1 MLEFFVNFILFIF
14 KIMLYIV
21 VGGIAIIYYIIKG
34 IIKLI
39 KRSKDKRSFDSYE
52 HKNTNSQTSTNYNSV
67 VNPTFTPKVDKK
79 GDASYDYS
87 DLSREYHYIKYDD
100 YNSAKINNLIT
111 HKEKEITNIEKSN
124 YKEYKNV
131 NIKLYLNKNNKNL
144 TSNDELKT
152 KLLNISS
159 DECFLLVVDESDKY
173 LILTD
178 EADTFIYYPKII
190 NKILN
195 YCKDDSYFIIGHDN
209 QKEYKYIFKDDQ
221 ILLEDYDEQK
231 IKEEYTKLKNSILET
246 TKLITR
252 YTIKIKS
259 NYNVIPYNNHSLEWD
274 DLTKVI
280 NKLKSNKLSD
290 ITELPYLNEIDSILK
305 SSLPKLKEE
314 YDKYIHI

>member
-39 KRSKDKRSFDSYE
+39 KRSKDKRSFNSYE
-52 HKNTNSQTSTNYNSV
+52 HESANSQTSTNYNSV

-111 HKEKEITNIEKSN
+111 HKEKEITSIEKSN

-159 DECFLLVVDESDKY
+159 DECFLLVIDESDKY
-173 LILTD
+173 LI
-178 EADTFIYYPKII
+178 
-190 NKILN
+190 
-195 YCKDDSYFIIGHDN
+195 
-209 QKEYKYIFKDDQ
+209 
-221 ILLEDYDEQK
+221 
-231 IKEEYTKLKNSILET
+231 
-246 TKLITR
+246 R
-252 YTIKIKS
+252 
-259 NYNVIPYNNHSLEWD
+259 
-274 DLTKVI
+274 
-280 NKLKSNKLSD
+280 
-290 ITELPYLNEIDSILK
+290 TEVD
-305 SSLPKLKEE
+305 
-314 YDKYIHI
+314 